1 MIKLKRVYDD
11 VEESDGARFLV
22 ERLWPR
28 GMKKEDLDLDAWLK
42 NVAPSSELRR
52 WYAHDVQKWEEFQR
66 RYRSELEKHAD
77 GLQPI
82 HDALE
87 AGNVTLL
94 YSARD
99 VEHNSAL
106 VLKSFLEDQ
115 MRT

>member
-1 MIKLKRVYDD
+1 MIRLKRVYED
-11 VEESDGARFLV
+11 VEEGDGTRFLV

-28 GMKKEDLDLDAWLK
+28 GMKKESLMMDAWLK
-42 NVAPSSELRR
+42 DAAPNRELRR
-52 WYAHDVQKWEEFQR
+52 WYAHDVQKWDEFQR

-77 GLQPI
+77 GLQSI

-87 AGNVTLL
+87 GGNVTLL

-106 VLKSFLEDQ
+106 VLKPFLEDE
-115 MRT
+115 MRK

>member
-1 MIKLKRVYDD
+1 M
-11 VEESDGARFLV
+11 
-22 ERLWPR
+22 
-28 GMKKEDLDLDAWLK
+28 DAWLK
-42 NVAPSSELRR
+42 DVAPSSELRR
-52 WYAHDVQKWEEFQR
+52 WYAHDIQKWEEFQR
-66 RYRSELEKHAD
+66 RYRSELEHDAD
-77 GLQPI
+77 ELQPI

-115 MRT
+115 MRK